1 MSRSFNLTA
10 YLEHNRQRVDRELR
24 RILAPGTAYPPVI
37 HAAMRYSIFAGGKRI
52 RPILVLASHDLV
64 GGKSKTVLAAACA
77 MEILHTYS
85 LIHDDLPCMDD
96 DDLRRGKPTLHK
108 AFNEAVAVL
117 AGDALN
123 ALAFEVLSD
132 CRDRRVPREIAR
144 AIGSRG
150 MIGGQVMDVETE
162 GRPVSAREI
171 RYIHTHKTGR
181 LIQAC
186 AVVGALEAQAT
197 PVMVADCA
205 AWGADLGLAFQIVDD
220 VLNIKGSEK
229 NMGKRVGSDVEKQ
242 KNTWPSIFGLERA
255 EREARALV
263 QRAQRRLA
271 KYPRATNLTALADLI
286 VNRIS

>member
-1 MSRSFNLTA
+1 MSRPFDLA
-10 YLEHNRQRVDRELR
+10 VYLELKRRHVDRELR
-24 RILAPGTAYPPVI
+24 RILTPGTAYPPVI
-37 HAAMRYSIFAGGKRI
+37 HTAMRYSVFAGGKRI
-52 RPILVLASHDLV
+52 RPILVLASHDLA
-64 GGKSKTVLAAACA
+64 GGKSKTVLATACA
-77 MEILHTYS
+77 VEILHTYS

-123 ALAFEVLSD
+123 ALAFEVLSE
-132 CRDRRVPREIAR
+132 CQDRRVPREIAR

-162 GRPVSAREI
+162 GRKVSVREL

-186 AVVGALEAQAT
+186 AVAGALEAQGSPA
-197 PVMVADCA
+197 VVADCA

-220 VLNIKGSEK
+220 ILNIKGSEK
-229 NMGKRVGSDVEKQ
+229 NLGKRVGSDARKQ
-242 KNTWPSIFGLERA
+242 KNTWPSVFGLAPA
-255 EREARALV
+255 EREARRLV
-263 QRAQRRLA
+263 RRAQQRLSR
-271 KYPRATNLTALADLI
+271 YPRSAALLALANLI